1 MKHFFMGTG
10 TSVLIIAVAA
20 MVYLRL
26 QAKNLPP
33 AAEDSPRPAISASG
47 RDWLENM
54 VGTSKEVMTK
64 MLVATTVSGKITDIN
79 QDRGKFPIEGN
90 YYTGEPGYYTYAG
103 QLKLVSENGMGE
115 RFYLSPRR
123 MELVK
128 VFNPGGEEISF
139 DDLQVGDTV
148 EMEETVDLAVPNQDD
163 ANVLS
168 LTIKII

>member
-1 MKHFFMGTG
+1 MKQFLMGAG
-10 TSVLIIAVAA
+10 VGVLIIAVAA
-20 MVYLRL
+20 MVYLRI
-26 QAKNLPP
+26 QAKNIPP
-33 AAEDSPRPAISASG
+33 LSQDSPRPAVPASG
-47 RDWLENM
+47 RDWLEN
-54 VGTSKEVMTK
+54 VTGTSEGVLTR
-64 MLVATTVSGKITDIN
+64 MLVTTTVAGKITDIN
-79 QDRGKFPIEGN
+79 QDRGKFPIEGD

-128 VFNPGGEEISF
+128 VFNRAGKEIGF
-139 DDLQVGDTV
+139 GDLEAGDTV